1 MDQRYEFRNNDHD
14 ESVVHPRFGF
24 GRVGI
29 LRRFSAYSDYGSR
42 VEVTRLVPYIYIRG
56 SIASQ
61 HISLYKK
68 PAHSS
73 CPRAQFIRLL
83 REVLEAGQMISF
95 VVSRLP
101 HSAFRYSSS
110 S

>member
-42 VEVTRLVPYIYIRG
+42 VEVTRLVPYIYKGQHCISAHQSLQETSTFIMSKGTVHQIAAGGFG
-56 SIASQ
+56 SGTNDLVRRFTLAPLCVQ
-61 HISLYKK
+61 V
-68 PAHSS
+68 
-73 CPRAQFIRLL
+73 Q
-83 REVLEAGQMISF
+83 
-95 VVSRLP
+95 
-101 HSAFRYSSS
+101 
-110 S
+110 